1 MNRNNQRSKLS
12 ILILIVLFVAA
23 RGAPLAAQ
31 NVRIGNDDKGASYTM
46 TGTEAT
52 TQPITFTSSGAVVI
66 VNMNQTW
73 SAPITMI
80 GSGTFQINNPSDGTT
95 IFTQYEDL
103 AGAGTFIKTGT
114 GTFELQGISTLTGN
128 TNINAGTFKV
138 SAGGVISKD
147 TAVILT
153 SGGTLDIASANNDQ
167 KIGSLEGSGTVKL
180 GTKSLTVGGNNTDT
194 AFSGSLTGSGNLTK
208 TGAGTMQI
216 NSDVSALT
224 GTIYVES
231 GGTLG
236 GNGIL
241 GTVVIESG
249 ATLAPGADP
258 NYTDKLTIDKLTLE
272 NASTLRIRI
281 NDSGYDDSRGHD
293 QIIIS
298 SGQSGYHDNG
308 ANLKIDAIA
317 GVYSNLL
324 SYSHFLVDSSGGELT
339 DFDPGTVDVT
349 LDQDFLDSS
358 WENNNTLTIQRKSNY
373 FLDKASTPNQQ
384 QVARALDNASSTGPW
399 NAMTQISQWIKNN
412 PNDLGSVQ
420 AAYNDLAGD
429 LKANSMMIGQWQT
442 SRYGLNHLDLT
453 ECGLSQG
460 NGVWLEFIHQSTDF
474 SGDANSGDYGISRTG
489 FLIGSEE
496 RRADVTYGFFVGYAY
511 PYLYDHGDKVEVN
524 DLQFGFYGGSKVRE
538 FLETKLFI
546 GYGHQGYKSRRY
558 LTSEPLAGLSDDNRI
573 DGDYSGDS
581 MSMALEFA
589 VPLSAGMVS
598 LRPLFAIDSDLTW
611 QYAFGETGDT
621 GVELWYDRGFLNRT
635 YLRTGVTTQLGSV
648 SQCDTLALMGRL
660 YYGHQVF
667 GDSRPETRC
676 KFATE
681 TTADRMTI
689 YGVDPGK
696 DYIDLGLGFRWN
708 IDSCRSFYGDYD
720 FNAFSDSTAHWGS
733 LGYMQKW

>member
-1 MNRNNQRSKLS
+1 MNRNNQRRRFS

-23 RGAPLAAQ
+23 RGTPLAAQ
-31 NVRIGNDDKGASYTM
+31 NVRIGNDDKGAAYTATTADSGKSMTFTRSEATVTVTASQEWNGVITFKEDGIIQVNNPSQGGGATVFTVKGGMTGAGAFTKTGSGTILLDSVSTM
-46 TGTEAT
+46 TGPTYINGGTLKVSANGVLS
-52 TQPITFTSSGAVVI
+52 PTSGI
-66 VNMNQTW
+66 DMT
-73 SAPITMI
+73 
-80 GSGTFQINNPSDGTT
+80 DGTT
-95 IFTQYEDL
+95 LDL
-103 AGAGTFIKTGT
+103 SEAKDQEIGSLSGNGDVVFKAGSTLSSGENGYDTTFAGTFSGGAGKFEKVGT
-114 GTFELQGISTLTGN
+114 GTMF
-128 TNINAGTFKV
+128 
-138 SAGGVISKD
+138 
-147 TAVILT
+147 
-153 SGGTLDIASANNDQ
+153 
-167 KIGSLEGSGTVKL
+167 
-180 GTKSLTVGGNNTDT
+180 
-194 AFSGSLTGSGNLTK
+194 
-208 TGAGTMQI
+208 I
-216 NSDVSALT
+216 NSDVSTFA
-224 GTIYVES
+224 GTIQVAD
-231 GGTLG
+231 GTLG
-236 GNGIL
+236 GNGTL
-241 GTVVIESG
+241 GTVVVDRGAVLAPGSGSGSVGTMTIDNLKLESGSTLKMRVDDSGGHDQAIIGSG
-249 ATLAPGADP
+249 AT
-258 NYTDKLTIDKLTLE
+258 TT
-272 NASTLRIRI
+272 
-281 NDSGYDDSRGHD
+281 
-293 QIIIS
+293 
-298 SGQSGYHDNG
+298 G
-308 ANLKIDAIA
+308 ANLVFDAIA
-317 GVYSNLL
+317 GSYANTPLVYKN
-324 SYSHFLVDSSGGELT
+324 FLEDSSGSGITTNFAQATLNQAFLESNWAN
-339 DFDPGTVDVT
+339 DV
-349 LDQDFLDSS
+349 
-358 WENNNTLTIQRKSNY
+358 LTITGRTPNY
-373 FLDKASTPNQQ
+373 FYDEAVTPNQQ
-384 QVARALDNASSTGPW
+384 QVARALDNATSTGPW
-399 NAMTQISQWIKNN
+399 NAMTQISQWIKGG
-412 PNDLGSVQ
+412 NDQAAVQ

-489 FLIGSEE
+489 FLVGSEE
-496 RRADVTYGFFVGYAY
+496 RRVDVTYGFFVGYAY

-546 GYGHQGYKSRRY
+546 GYGHQGYKSKRY

-573 DGDYSGDS
+573 DGKYSGDS

-611 QYAFGETGDT
+611 QYAFTETGDT

-648 SQCDTLALMGRL
+648 SQCDTLALMGRF